1 MNLKQLIKFGLLLML
16 VCSIAAAALAYTY
29 AKTKP
34 VIEQRKIETEKEAIQ
49 SVFPQAAEVKIVIIG
64 KENFK
69 VVFDQDQQEL
79 GVAMKA
85 APLGYGGPIEML
97 VGVTKEG
104 TVSAIKI
111 MSQNETPG
119 LGTKTA
125 EPKFYEQ
132 FAGKQNKELALKKD
146 GGAIEAITAA
156 TISSQAVAKG
166 VREAV
171 DKVLKFY
178 EGQKNP
184 NESQK

>member
-1 MNLKQLIKFGLLLML
+1 MDMKKLFKFGFLLML

-49 SVFPQAAEVKIVIIG
+49 SIFPQAAEVKIVIKN

-69 VVFDQDQQEL
+69 VVFDKDRKEL

-85 APLGYGGPIEML
+85 APAGYGGPIEML
-97 VGVTKEG
+97 VGVTREG
-104 TVSAIKI
+104 KVSAIKI

-132 FAGKQNKELALKKD
+132 FAGKQDKELALKKD
-146 GGAIEAITAA
+146 GGTIEAITAA

-166 VREAV
+166 VQEAV
-171 DKVLKFY
+171 NKVLKFY
-178 EGQKNP
+178 EGHTMDEFK
-184 NESQK
+184 E

>member
-1 MNLKQLIKFGLLLML
+1 MDLKQLGKFGLLLML
-16 VCSIAAAALAYTY
+16 ICSLAAAALAYTY

-34 VIEQRKIETEKEAIQ
+34 VIEQRKIETEKDAIQ
-49 SVFPQAAEVKIVIIG
+49 SVFPRAAEVKIVIQG

-85 APLGYGGPIEML
+85 APAGYGGPIEIL

-104 TVSAIKI
+104 KVSAIKI
-111 MSQNETPG
+111 MNQNETPG
-119 LGTKTA
+119 LGTRTT

-132 FAGKQNKELALKKD
+132 FAGKQDKELALKKD
-146 GGAIEAITAA
+146 GGTIDAITAA
-156 TISSQAVAKG
+156 TISSRAVARG
-166 VREAV
+166 VQEAV
-171 DKVLKFY
+171 DRVLKFY
-178 EGQKNP
+178 EGQKS

>member
-1 MNLKQLIKFGLLLML
+1 MNIKQLFKFGILLML
-16 VCSIAAAALAYTY
+16 VCALAAGALAYVY

-34 VIEQRKIETEKEAIQ
+34 VIEERKVEAEKEAIQ
-49 SVFPQAAEVKIVIIG
+49 SVFPQAAEVKIVIQG

-69 VVFDQDQQEL
+69 VVFDKDQQEL

-85 APLGYGGPIEML
+85 APIGYGGPIEIL

-104 TVSAIKI
+104 KVSAIKI
-111 MSQNETPG
+111 MNQNETPG

-132 FAGKQNKELALKKD
+132 FAGKQDKELTLKKD
-146 GGAIEAITAA
+146 GGSIEAVTAA
-156 TISSQAVAKG
+156 TISSRAVTKG
-166 VREAV
+166 VQEAV

-178 EGQKNP
+178 EGQRS
-184 NESQK
+184 NEPQK

>member
-1 MNLKQLIKFGLLLML
+1 MDLKQLAKFGLILML
-16 VCSIAAAALAYTY
+16 ICALAAGALAYVY

-34 VIEQRKIETEKEAIQ
+34 VIEDRKIEAEKEAIQ
-49 SVFPQAAEVKIVIIG
+49 SVFPQAAEVKIVIVG

-69 VVFDQDQQEL
+69 VVFDKDQQEL

-85 APLGYGGPIEML
+85 APIGYGGPIEIL

-104 TVSAIKI
+104 KVSAIKI
-111 MSQNETPG
+111 MNQNETPG

-132 FAGKQNKELALKKD
+132 FAGKQGKELTLKKD
-146 GGAIEAITAA
+146 GGSIEAVTAA
-156 TISSQAVAKG
+156 TISSRAVTRG
-166 VREAV
+166 VQEAV

-178 EGQKNP
+178 EGQRS
-184 NESQK
+184 NEPQK

>member
-1 MNLKQLIKFGLLLML
+1 MDLKQLVKFGLLLML
-16 VCSIAAAALAYTY
+16 VCSLAAAALAYTY

-49 SVFPQAAEVKIVIIG
+49 SVFPQAAEIKIVIKD

-69 VVFDQDQQEL
+69 VVFDQNQKEL

-85 APLGYGGPIEML
+85 APAGYGGPIEML
-97 VGVTKEG
+97 VGVTREG
-104 TVSAIKI
+104 KVSAIKI
-111 MSQNETPG
+111 MNQNETPG
-119 LGTKTA
+119 LGTKTT

-132 FAGKQNKELALKKD
+132 FAGKQDQELALKKD

-156 TISSQAVAKG
+156 TISSRAVAKG
-166 VREAV
+166 VQAAV

-178 EGQKNP
+178 EGQKS
-184 NESQK
+184 NESKK

>member
-1 MNLKQLIKFGLLLML
+1 MNIKQLIKFGLLLML
-16 VCSIAAAALAYTY
+16 VCSIAAAALAFTY

-34 VIEQRKIETEKEAIQ
+34 VIEQRKIDAEKEAIQ
-49 SVFPQAAEVKIVIIG
+49 SVFPQAAEVKIVITE
-64 KENFK
+64 KENYK
-69 VVFDQDQQEL
+69 VVFDKDQQEL

-85 APLGYGGPIEML
+85 SPIGYGGTIEIL

-104 TVSAIKI
+104 KVSAVKI
-111 MSQNETPG
+111 MNQNETPG

-132 FAGKQNKELALKKD
+132 FAGKQDKELALQKD
-146 GGAIEAITAA
+146 GGTIEAVTAA
-156 TISSQAVAKG
+156 TISSQAVTRG
-166 VREAV
+166 VQEAV

-178 EGQKNP
+178 EGQKH

>member
-1 MNLKQLIKFGLLLML
+1 MNFKQLIKFGLLLML
-16 VCSIAAAALAYTY
+16 ICGIAAAALAFTY

-49 SVFPQAAEVKIVIIG
+49 SVFPQAAEVKIIIME

-69 VVFDQDQQEL
+69 VVFDKDQQEL

-85 APLGYGGPIEML
+85 APAGYGGPIEIL

-104 TVSAIKI
+104 KVSAIKI
-111 MSQNETPG
+111 MNQNETPG
-119 LGTKTA
+119 LGTKTV

-132 FAGKQNKELALKKD
+132 FVGKQGQELALKKD
-146 GGAIEAITAA
+146 GGTIEAITAA
-156 TISSQAVAKG
+156 TISSRAVTRG
-166 VREAV
+166 VQEAV

-178 EGQKNP
+178 EGQKA
-184 NESQK
+184 NEP